1 MSASEGEQPAPR
13 PVSRAAELAAEQVE
27 SIVAVAQASAE
38 KLTRAAREEAESVK
52 ALARESAQAD
62 VEHARKEA
70 SARIRDAQ
78 EAADDVLEQTK
89 AVSSGMKQL
98 AQLLTTHAERILRD
112 VTNSHRAMTA
122 DLRAAARNEPLEP
135 APVEDREPA
144 RRTASRASVPRP
156 RLEQRRQP
164 VRRPRA
170 AELGGEQLAA
180 RPVRPRSSA
189 EALIART
196 PRKWTAGG
204 INLASDSSTGL

>member
-27 SIVAVAQASAE
+27 QIVAVAQSSAE
-38 KLTRAAREEAESVK
+38 KLTRAAREEADSVR

-62 VEHARKEA
+62 VKHAREEA
-70 SARIRDAQ
+70 SARIREAQ

-122 DLRAAARNEPLEP
+122 DLRAASRNEPLPPIE
-135 APVEDREPA
+135 EREQVA
-144 RRTASRASVPRP
+144 ES
-156 RLEQRRQP
+156 E
-164 VRRPRA
+164 PRA
-170 AELGGEQLAA
+170 RE
-180 RPVRPRSSA
+180 RPSA
-189 EALIART
+189 SNIDNPFTDLE
-196 PRKWTAGG
+196 PPSWVE
-204 INLASDSSTGL
+204 N